1 MRPPRPSFAP
11 TMAATLG
18 GRAARQLRLL
28 LSALKPGIQV
38 PRAGPAAAFGSS
50 VTSAKAEVNGVHL
63 HYLRTG
69 DGEHTVLLLPGMLG
83 RLLTTEP
90 AGKPRRYLSALC
102 DFHPFKYPLFST
114 EVQCSFLQP
123 ESERRSV
130 ASDSA
135 TPCTIQSMEFSRPE
149 YWSSGETDFGPQI
162 EKLNKKLFTVVA
174 WDPRG
179 YGHSRP
185 PDRDFPVDFFE
196 RDAKDAVDL
205 MKTLKFKKV
214 SLLGWSDGGIT
225 ALIAAARYPSY
236 VSKMVIWGANA
247 YVTEQ
252 DTEIYQGIRDVSKW
266 SERTRKP
273 LEALYGFDYFARTC
287 EKWVDGIEQFKHL
300 PDGSICLDLLPLVQ
314 CPTLIVH
321 GEKDPLVPRFHADFL
336 HRHVRGSR
344 FHLMPEGKHNLHLR
358 FADEFNKLA
367 EDFLQ

>member
-1 MRPPRPSFAP
+1 
-11 TMAATLG
+11 MAVSLG
-18 GRAARQLRLL
+18 GRAARRLRLL

-38 PRAGPAAAFGSS
+38 PRVRPVAAFGSS
-50 VTSAKAEVNGVHL
+50 VTSAKAAVNGVHL

-69 DGEHTVLLLPGMLG
+69 GGEHAVLLLPGMLG
-83 RLLTTEP
+83 AQVPP
-90 AGKPRRYLSALC
+90 AARTLPSAPG
-102 DFHPFKYPLFST
+102 D
-114 EVQCSFLQP
+114 
-123 ESERRSV
+123 
-130 ASDSA
+130 AG
-135 TPCTIQSMEFSRPE
+135 
-149 YWSSGETDFGPQI
+149 GETDFGPQI
-162 EKLNKKLFTVVA
+162 ENLNKKLFTVVA

-196 RDAKDAVDL
+196 RDAKDAIDL
-205 MKTLKFKKV
+205 MKTLNFKKV

-300 PDGSICLDLLPLVQ
+300 PDGSICRDLLPLVQ
-314 CPTLIVH
+314 CPTLIMH

-344 FHLMPEGKHNLHLR
+344 DAHPEGESKVWLGDRGSQLTPR
-358 FADEFNKLA
+358 EP
-367 EDFLQ
+367 

>member
-1 MRPPRPSFAP
+1 
-11 TMAATLG
+11 MAATLG
-18 GRAARQLRLL
+18 GRAARRLRLL

-69 DGEHTVLLLPGMLG
+69 DGEHAVLLLPGML
-83 RLLTTEP
+83 
-90 AGKPRRYLSALC
+90 
-102 DFHPFKYPLFST
+102 
-114 EVQCSFLQP
+114 VQCSFLQP

-135 TPCTIQSMEFSRPE
+135 TPCTIQSMELSRPE

-205 MKTLKFKKV
+205 MKTLKFKQV

-266 SERTRKP
+266 SERARKP

-300 PDGSICLDLLPLVQ
+300 PDGSICRDLLPLVQ
-314 CPTLIVH
+314 CPTLIIH

-344 FHLMPEGKHNLHLR
+344 LHLMPEGKHNLHLR